1 MLLRSLTLEQGWGVG
16 VGGGGTEEGGQ
27 VPSLPR
33 AKHSLSL
40 KSMAVVPS
48 LGGRE
53 LRRRTGDWLCREGV
67 QGLEKKTGRF

>member
-1 MLLRSLTLEQGWGVG
+1 
-16 VGGGGTEEGGQ
+16 
-27 VPSLPR
+27 
-33 AKHSLSL
+33 
-40 KSMAVVPS
+40 MAVVPS